1 MSLPDLHRRACQLT
15 DEILALEE
23 TTGFEKTLKD
33 GTKVLGF
40 TTYEK
45 AIDHQIRVRERGVL
59 IDQLRRGIAA
69 VPEPEFMA

>member
-1 MSLPDLHRRACQLT
+1 MTLPDLHRRARALT

-45 AIDHQIRVRERGVL
+45 AIDHQNRVLERGVL